1 MGKIILLD
9 ASPLGILANPAQS
22 PFVFQCRHWS
32 EEALRQGHLLVVPEI
47 ADYEVRRELLRAG
60 KSQSVT
66 RLNTLKATFE
76 YLPITTEAMLRAAE
90 FWANARNLGKP
101 TAHNLRL
108 DADVILAAQAS
119 LLLED
124 GDEVIVATTN
134 PKHLSLFV
142 PAALWQD
149 IR

>member
-1 MGKIILLD
+1 MNKIILLD
-9 ASPLGILANPAQS
+9 ASPLGTICNPKHSVQTFACAQWAE
-22 PFVFQCRHWS
+22 QR
-32 EEALRQGHLLVVPEI
+32 LQQGDLIAIPEI
-47 ADYEVRRELLRAG
+47 ADYEVRRELIRG
-60 KSQSVT
+60 QKTRSVA
-66 RLNTLKATFE
+66 RLNQMKTRFD
-76 YLPITTEAMLRAAE
+76 YLPLTTAVMLRAAE
-90 FWANARNLGKP
+90 FWAQARNMGKP
-101 TAHNLRL
+101 TAGNQRL